1 MKKQRDNEMEKIG
14 TIWNCL
20 ASAIVGVVVAYV
32 IMQGVIRW
40 DAAMTEQEAIEPYTE
55 IGVVVPH
62 Q

>member
-1 MKKQRDNEMEKIG
+1 MEKIG